1 MFLLLTLYISSKGT
15 RKKKEYAQTLERIV
29 GKVSMPTDNVEGTSA
44 DSRGYLNELSSI
56 IQKSVSNS
64 VMLAVK
70 SELLQSD
77 FVGRERG
84 DLNT

>member
-1 MFLLLTLYISSKGT
+1 MS
-15 RKKKEYAQTLERIV
+15 
-29 GKVSMPTDNVEGTSA
+29 TDNVEDTSA

>member
-1 MFLLLTLYISSKGT
+1 
-15 RKKKEYAQTLERIV
+15 
-29 GKVSMPTDNVEGTSA
+29 MPTDNVEGTSA